1 MIKKEKT
8 EQEILSIIN
17 REIRASSGYIGGEIV
32 SRRKRSLEYYLGKP
46 FGNEQEGRSQV
57 ISTDVSDTVEALLPS
72 LMRIFTAS
80 DNVFACEPV
89 GPEDEEMAKQAS
101 DYLNYVFYK
110 ENDGFTALYTAFKDA
125 LIQKNGILKVFWD
138 DSEKTTREEYKK
150 LTDDEFNSLVIDD
163 EINVSEHTEYEEE
176 LKDDNGEVI
185 DTIKYHDCVLH
196 KTQKYGK
203 VKIEPVPPEEFL
215 IERRAKSIDTANFI
229 AHRTNMSRTQLIEMG
244 YDPEVVMSLP
254 VGDTNYYLEDRHIR
268 FQDTDYSAPQ
278 DRGDASTDE
287 VLIHECY
294 ARMDINGDGKAELI
308 KACIAGD
315 SASKIL
321 GIEEIDSMPFVSVT
335 PILMPHRFYGRS
347 IAELVEDIQL
357 IKSTVMR
364 QMLDNMY
371 LTNNNRIAVQD
382 GQVAIDDLLTNRPG
396 GIVRT
401 KQPPQNVMQVMT
413 AQPITEQ
420 ASGLLAYLDAVR
432 EARSGV
438 TRVSQ
443 GLNADALNNDTATG
457 MNQVLTQS
465 QMRMELIARIFAETG
480 VKDLGAK
487 IFELLCK
494 YQQKEKLVRIRG
506 KFVPMTP
513 FEWRDRVNI
522 NVEVGLGTGSKEQ
535 QLILLNSILQ
545 KQLQAINLQQ
555 NVYGPMV
562 NLKNIH
568 KTLQKLVEN
577 TGLGSAEPYFMDPE
591 VGAAQMPPLPP
602 KPPTEFEKVS
612 LAQVQGENER
622 AILSAQVETKKMEAQ
637 MRQKLLDFEL
647 QIKEMELKY
656 NTQIN
661 ELEMRNRSMIEQ
673 QQVRQ
678 SGDIFKE
685 IMKGQRQFFNEKGSK
700 QTDFGGGESSA
711 TAERTPD
718 EGSI

>member
-57 ISTDVSDTVEALLPS
+57 ISTDVSDTVEALMPS

-80 DNVFACEPV
+80 DNVFTCEPV

-150 LTDDEFNSLVIDD
+150 LTDDEFNQLVIDD
-163 EINVSEHTEYEEE
+163 EISVSEHTEYEEE

-185 DTIKYHDCVLH
+185 DTIKFHDCVIH
-196 KTQKYGK
+196 KTQKFGK

-229 AHRTNMSRTQLIEMG
+229 AHRTNMTKTQLIEMG
-244 YDPEVVMSLP
+244 YDPEVVMNLP
-254 VGDTNYYLEDRHIR
+254 IGDTNYYSEDRHIR
-268 FQDTDYSAPQ
+268 FSDTDYSAPQ
-278 DRGDASTDE
+278 DRGDESTDE

-294 ARMDINGDGKAELI
+294 ARIDINGDGKAELV

-315 SASKIL
+315 AAYKLL
-321 GIEEIDSMPFVSVT
+321 GIEEIDSMPFISIT

-347 IAELVEDIQL
+347 ISELVEDIQL
-357 IKSTVMR
+357 IKSTIMR

-371 LTNNNRIAVQD
+371 LTNNNRVAIQD
-382 GQVAIDDLLTNRPG
+382 GQVAMDDLLTNRPG

-401 KQPPQNVMQVMT
+401 KQPPQNVIMPLQ

-420 ASGLLAYLDAVR
+420 ASVMLNYLDAVK
-432 EARSGV
+432 EARTGQ
-438 TRVSQ
+438 TRQSQ
-443 GLNADALNNDTATG
+443 GLMPDTLNTKTATG
-457 MNQVLTQS
+457 INQILTQS
-465 QMRMELIARIFAETG
+465 QMRMELIARVFAETG
-480 VKDLGAK
+480 VKDLAKK
-487 IFELLCK
+487 IFEYVCK
-494 YQQKEKLVRIRG
+494 YQQKEKIVRIRG
-506 KFVPMTP
+506 KFVPMRP
-513 FEWRDRVNI
+513 YEWRDRMNI
-522 NVEVGLGTGSKEQ
+522 TVAVGLGTGSKEQ
-535 QLILLNSILQ
+535 QLILLNAILER
-545 KQLQAINLQQ
+545 QLQAVNLQQ
-555 NVYGPMV
+555 NVFGPVV
-562 NLKNIH
+562 NVKNIYH
-568 KTLQKLVEN
+568 TLRKLVEN
-577 TGLGSAEPYFMDPE
+577 AGLGNVEPYFMDPD
-591 VGAAQMPPLPP
+591 VGQAQMPQLPP
-602 KPPTEFEKVS
+602 KPPTEFEKVT

-622 AILSAQVETKKMEAQ
+622 AILNSQIEIKKLESK
-637 MRQKLLDFEL
+637 MREKLLEFEL
-647 QIKEMELKY
+647 QVKEMELKY
-656 NTQIN
+656 GTKID
-661 ELEMRNRSMIEQ
+661 EIALKNRSMIEQ

-678 SGDIFKE
+678 SGDIFKK
-685 IMKGQRQFFNEKGSK
+685 IMDEQKKFFENGQE
-700 QTDFGGGESSA
+700 QT
-711 TAERTPD
+711 TPTNIQGD
-718 EGSI
+718 

>member
-57 ISTDVSDTVEALLPS
+57 ISTDVSDTVEALMPS

-80 DNVFACEPV
+80 DNVFTCEPV

-150 LTDDEFNSLVIDD
+150 LTDDEFNQLVIDD
-163 EINVSEHTEYEEE
+163 EVSVSEHTEYEEE

-185 DTIKYHDCVLH
+185 DTIKFHDCVIH
-196 KTQKYGK
+196 KTQKFGK

-229 AHRTNMSRTQLIEMG
+229 AHRTNMTKTQLIEMG
-244 YDPEVVMSLP
+244 YDPEVVMNLP
-254 VGDTNYYLEDRHIR
+254 IGDTNYYSEDRHIR
-268 FQDTDYSAPQ
+268 FSDTDYSAPQ
-278 DRGDASTDE
+278 DRGDESTDE

-294 ARMDINGDGKAELI
+294 ARIDINGDGKAELV

-315 SASKIL
+315 AAYKLL
-321 GIEEIDSMPFVSVT
+321 GIEEIDSMPFISIT

-347 IAELVEDIQL
+347 ISELVEDIQL
-357 IKSTVMR
+357 IKSTIMR

-371 LTNNNRIAVQD
+371 LTNNNRVAIQD
-382 GQVAIDDLLTNRPG
+382 GQVAMDDLLTNRPG

-401 KQPPQNVMQVMT
+401 KQPPQNVIMPLQ

-420 ASGLLAYLDAVR
+420 ASVMLNYLDAVK
-432 EARSGV
+432 EARTGQ
-438 TRVSQ
+438 TRQSQ
-443 GLNADALNNDTATG
+443 GLMPDTLNTKTATG
-457 MNQVLTQS
+457 INQILTQS
-465 QMRMELIARIFAETG
+465 QMRMELIARVFAETG
-480 VKDLGAK
+480 VKDLAKK
-487 IFELLCK
+487 IFEYVCK
-494 YQQKEKLVRIRG
+494 YQQKEKIVRIRG
-506 KFVPMTP
+506 KFVPMRP
-513 FEWRDRVNI
+513 YEWRDRMNI
-522 NVEVGLGTGSKEQ
+522 TVAVGLGTGSKEQ
-535 QLILLNSILQ
+535 QLILLNAILER
-545 KQLQAINLQQ
+545 QLQAVNLQQ
-555 NVYGPMV
+555 NVFGPVV
-562 NLKNIH
+562 NVKNIYH
-568 KTLQKLVEN
+568 TLRKLVEN
-577 TGLGSAEPYFMDPE
+577 AGLGNVEPYFMDPD
-591 VGAAQMPPLPP
+591 VGQAQMPQLPP
-602 KPPTEFEKVS
+602 KPPTEFEKVT

-622 AILSAQVETKKMEAQ
+622 AILNSQIEIKKLESK
-637 MRQKLLDFEL
+637 MREKLLEFEL
-647 QIKEMELKY
+647 QVKEMELKY
-656 NTQIN
+656 GTKID
-661 ELEMRNRSMIEQ
+661 EIALKNRSMIEQ

-678 SGDIFKE
+678 SGDIFKK
-685 IMKGQRQFFNEKGSK
+685 IMDEQKKFFENGQE
-700 QTDFGGGESSA
+700 QT
-711 TAERTPD
+711 TPTNIQGD
-718 EGSI
+718 

>member
-57 ISTDVSDTVEALLPS
+57 ISTDVSDTVEALMPS

-80 DNVFACEPV
+80 DNVFTCEPV

-150 LTDDEFNSLVIDD
+150 LTDDEFNQLVIDD
-163 EINVSEHTEYEEE
+163 EVSVSEHTEYEEE

-185 DTIKYHDCVLH
+185 DTIKFHDCVIH
-196 KTQKYGK
+196 KTQKFGK

-229 AHRTNMSRTQLIEMG
+229 AHRTNMTKTQLIEMG
-244 YDPEVVMSLP
+244 YDPEVVMNLP
-254 VGDTNYYLEDRHIR
+254 IGDTNYYSEDRHVR
-268 FQDTDYSAPQ
+268 FSDTDYSAPQ
-278 DRGDASTDE
+278 DRGDESTDE

-294 ARMDINGDGKAELI
+294 TRIDINGDGKAELV

-315 SASKIL
+315 AAYKLL
-321 GIEEIDSMPFVSVT
+321 GIEEIDSMPFISIT

-347 IAELVEDIQL
+347 ISELVEDIQL
-357 IKSTVMR
+357 IKSTIMR

-371 LTNNNRIAVQD
+371 LTNNNRVAIQD
-382 GQVAIDDLLTNRPG
+382 GQVAMDDLLTNRPG

-401 KQPPQNVMQVMT
+401 KQPPQNVIMPLQ

-420 ASGLLAYLDAVR
+420 ASVMLNYLDAVK
-432 EARSGV
+432 EARTGQ
-438 TRVSQ
+438 TRQSQ
-443 GLNADALNNDTATG
+443 GLMPDTLNTKTATG
-457 MNQVLTQS
+457 INQILTQS
-465 QMRMELIARIFAETG
+465 QMRMELIARVFAETG
-480 VKDLGAK
+480 VKDLAKK
-487 IFELLCK
+487 IFEYVCK
-494 YQQKEKLVRIRG
+494 YQQKEKIVRIRG
-506 KFVPMTP
+506 KFVPMRP
-513 FEWRDRVNI
+513 YEWRDRMNI
-522 NVEVGLGTGSKEQ
+522 TVAVGLGTGSKEQ
-535 QLILLNSILQ
+535 QLILLNAILER
-545 KQLQAINLQQ
+545 QLQAVNLQQ
-555 NVYGPMV
+555 NVFGPVV
-562 NLKNIH
+562 NVKNIYH
-568 KTLQKLVEN
+568 TLRKLVEN
-577 TGLGSAEPYFMDPE
+577 AGLGNVEPYFMDPD
-591 VGAAQMPPLPP
+591 VGQAQMPQLPP
-602 KPPTEFEKVS
+602 KPPTEFEKVT

-622 AILSAQVETKKMEAQ
+622 AILNSQIEIKKLESK
-637 MRQKLLDFEL
+637 MRERLLEFEL
-647 QIKEMELKY
+647 QVKEMELKY
-656 NTQIN
+656 GTKID
-661 ELEMRNRSMIEQ
+661 EIALKNRSMIEQ

-678 SGDIFKE
+678 SGDIFKK
-685 IMKGQRQFFNEKGSK
+685 IMDEQKKFFENGQE
-700 QTDFGGGESSA
+700 QT
-711 TAERTPD
+711 TPTNIQGD
-718 EGSI
+718 

>member
-1 MIKKEKT
+1 MKKT
-8 EQEILSIIN
+8 DNEIISILN

-32 SRRKRSLEYYLGKP
+32 SRRRKSLEYYLGKP
-46 FGNEQEGRSQV
+46 FGNEVEGRSQV
-57 ISTDVSDTVEALLPS
+57 ISTDVSDTVESLMPS
-72 LMRIFTAS
+72 LMKIFTAG
-80 DNVFACEPV
+80 DNVFTCEPV
-89 GPEDEEMAKQAS
+89 GPEDEQIAKQAS
-101 DYLNYVFYK
+101 DYINHVFYK
-110 ENDGFTALYTAFKDA
+110 ENKGFESLYTAFKDA
-125 LIQKNGILKVFWD
+125 LIQKNGILKVYWD
-138 DSEKTTREEYKK
+138 DAQKTTREEYKK
-150 LTDDEFNSLVIDD
+150 LTDDEFNLLVADP
-163 EINVSEHTEYEEE
+163 EVKVSAHSEYEEE
-176 LKDDNGEVI
+176 FKDDNDKVI
-185 DTIKYHDCVLH
+185 DTITFHDCVIH
-196 KTQKYGK
+196 KTVGYGQ
-203 VKIEPVPPEEFL
+203 VRIEPIPPEEFL
-215 IERRAKSIDTANFI
+215 IERRAKSIDSANFVC
-229 AHRTNMSRTQLIEMG
+229 HRVNMTKTQLIEMG
-244 YDPEVVMSLP
+244 YDRDVIENMP
-254 VGDTNYYLEDRHIR
+254 VGDHEYYLEDRQTRH
-268 FQDTDYSAPQ
+268 QETDFSAPQ
-278 DRGDASTDE
+278 DRGDETTDE

-294 ARMDINGDGKAELI
+294 IRMDINDDGKSELV
-308 KACIAGD
+308 KVCLAGNG
-315 SASKIL
+315 SYKIL
-321 GIEEIDSMPFVSVT
+321 GIEEIDSMPFISVT
-335 PILMPHRFYGRS
+335 PIIMPHRFYGRS
-347 IAELVEDIQL
+347 ISELIEDIQI

-420 ASGLLAYLDAVR
+420 ASGLLGYLDAVR

-438 TRVSQ
+438 TKTAQ
-443 GLNADALNNDTATG
+443 GLNADALNTDTATG

-480 VKDLGAK
+480 VKELGAK

-513 FEWRDRVNI
+513 FEWRDRVNV

-591 VGAAQMPPLPP
+591 VGAAQMPPIPP

-622 AILSAQVETKKMEAQ
+622 AILGAQVETKKMEAQ

-685 IMKGQRQFFNEKGSK
+685 IMKGQKQFFNDKGSK

-711 TAERTPD
+711 TAGRSPD
-718 EGSI
+718 EGGV

>member
-1 MIKKEKT
+1 
-8 EQEILSIIN
+8 
-17 REIRASSGYIGGEIV
+17 
-32 SRRKRSLEYYLGKP
+32 
-46 FGNEQEGRSQV
+46 
-57 ISTDVSDTVEALLPS
+57 
-72 LMRIFTAS
+72 
-80 DNVFACEPV
+80 
-89 GPEDEEMAKQAS
+89 
-101 DYLNYVFYK
+101 
-110 ENDGFTALYTAFKDA
+110 
-125 LIQKNGILKVFWD
+125 
-138 DSEKTTREEYKK
+138 
-150 LTDDEFNSLVIDD
+150 
-163 EINVSEHTEYEEE
+163 
-176 LKDDNGEVI
+176 
-185 DTIKYHDCVLH
+185 
-196 KTQKYGK
+196 
-203 VKIEPVPPEEFL
+203 
-215 IERRAKSIDTANFI
+215 
-229 AHRTNMSRTQLIEMG
+229 
-244 YDPEVVMSLP
+244 
-254 VGDTNYYLEDRHIR
+254 
-268 FQDTDYSAPQ
+268 
-278 DRGDASTDE
+278 
-287 VLIHECY
+287 
-294 ARMDINGDGKAELI
+294 
-308 KACIAGD
+308 
-315 SASKIL
+315 
-321 GIEEIDSMPFVSVT
+321 
-335 PILMPHRFYGRS
+335 MPHRFYGRS
-347 IAELVEDIQL
+347 VSELIEDIQI

-622 AILSAQVETKKMEAQ
+622 AILSAQVETKKMESQ

-685 IMKGQRQFFNEKGSK
+685 IMKGQKQFFNEKGSK